1 MRQYFERNG
10 DDKNIMQSD
19 TSLNII
25 IPKVKVKKVQSK
37 LRNISHRWKNMI
49 CKYCK
54 IWTNVRLIISYSVIK
69 IFKF

>member
-1 MRQYFERNG
+1 LKMIRQYFERNR

-19 TSLNII
+19 TALNII

-37 LRNISHRWKNMI
+37 LRNISTDEMNMI

-54 IWTNVRLIISYSVIK
+54 I
-69 IFKF
+69 